1 MRAESPGKVT
11 RFEGVCNRRR
21 ARQKNAIE
29 FRNYR
34 GKQPPSFA
42 HETER
47 ELATLFDE
55 AGIPWLYEPRTFV
68 LEADDDR
75 VLEAFT
81 PDFYLPD
88 ADVYVEL
95 TAMKQSRTHRK
106 NRKVRKLQALGE
118 VVTILYRRDLERL
131 RERYGKAA

>member
-1 MRAESPGKVT
+1 
-11 RFEGVCNRRR
+11 
-21 ARQKNAIE
+21 
-29 FRNYR
+29 
-34 GKQPPSFA
+34 
-42 HETER
+42 
-47 ELATLFDE
+47 
-55 AGIPWLYEPRTFV
+55 
-68 LEADDDR
+68 

-95 TAMKQSRTHRK
+95 TAMKQSRTYRK

-131 RERYGKAA
+131 RERYGRRPSSLPEPPRLRRRGAAG

>member
-1 MRAESPGKVT
+1 VS
-11 RFEGVCNRRR
+11 GVNHRRSGEIDR
-21 ARQKNAIE
+21 IE

-34 GKQPPSFA
+34 GKTPPRFA

-47 ELATLFDE
+47 ELATLLDD
-55 AGIPWLYEPRTFV
+55 AGLPWLYEPRTFV
-68 LEADDDR
+68 LETEDDR
-75 VLEAFT
+75 VLEAIT

-95 TAMKQSRTHRK
+95 TTMKQSLTTRK
-106 NRKVRKLQALGE
+106 RRKVRKLQALGE

-131 RERYGKAA
+131 RERYGRAA

>member
-1 MRAESPGKVT
+1 VT
-11 RFEGVCNRRR
+11 CKRWADGDNPL
-21 ARQKNAIE
+21 ID

-34 GKQPPSFA
+34 GNTPPRFA

-47 ELATLFDE
+47 ELATMLDE
-55 AGIPWLYEPRTFV
+55 AGLPWLYEPRTFV
-68 LEADDDR
+68 LEADDER

-95 TAMKQSRTHRK
+95 TAMKQSETYRK

-131 RERYGKAA
+131 RERYGRRAA